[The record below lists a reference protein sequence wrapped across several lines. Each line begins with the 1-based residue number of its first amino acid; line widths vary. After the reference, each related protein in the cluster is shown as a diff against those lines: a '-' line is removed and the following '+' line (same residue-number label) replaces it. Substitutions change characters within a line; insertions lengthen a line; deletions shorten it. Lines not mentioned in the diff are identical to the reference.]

1 MRFLVPLDVR
11 GCAHAVIERALWLA
25 RLAPEA
31 RIDLMTVMPAV
42 PPAGHKTLQVGGRTL
57 AFSDALDE
65 ETLALLRGY
74 AILVDKNGA
83 LGDIIVRT
91 GAAADLI
98 IKECR
103 TRRPD
108 MVIMGSHA
116 RVGLA
121 RAVFGSVAES
131 VLRNS
136 GCPVLIEPAG
146 KGLAEHPAE
155 ITIQAEAEASG

>member
-1 MRFLVPLDVR
+1 MRLLVPLDVR
-11 GCAHAVIERALWLA
+11 GCAHAVIERALWMA
-25 RLAPEA
+25 RLAPGA

-42 PPAGHKTLQVGGRTL
+42 PAAGHKALQVGGRTL
-57 AFSDALDE
+57 GFSDALDE

-74 AILVDKNGA
+74 AILVDKNGV
-83 LGDIIVRT
+83 LGDVIVRT
-91 GAAADLI
+91 GAAADAI
-98 IKECR
+98 IQECR
-103 TRRPD
+103 RRRPE

-131 VLRNS
+131 VLRQA

-146 KGLAEHPAE
+146 KGLVEHPSEA
-155 ITIQAEAEASG
+155 TVQAEAEAAG

>member
-42 PPAGHKTLQVGGRTL
+42 PTAGHKTLQVGGRTL

-74 AILVDKNGA
+74 AILVDRNGA

-91 GAAADLI
+91 GAAAELV

-108 MVIMGSHA
+108 LVIMGSHA

-131 VLRNS
+131 VLRQS

-146 KGLAEHPAE
+146 KGLAEHPDDA
-155 ITIQAEAEASG
+155 TVQAEAEASG